1 MTEVV
6 THPFRAYLQQPDAP
20 KFDPNKVALLVVDMQ
35 YFDAHPDWGE
45 GRTAKEVGVAHCF
58 DPYFEMVD
66 EVIPRIQE
74 LMTLFR
80 QKQME
85 VIHLRVAEWTKD
97 SRDVGWK
104 QLVRGLIVPSDSKEA
119 EPLVEVGPIDDEL
132 IVSKSSSGVF
142 ATTNFDRLLRN
153 MGIETLIFTGTATG
167 GCVESAVRDAVDMGY
182 DVIVVDD
189 ACADST
195 RASHALAVSRMDN
208 GLCRIMETD
217 ELVETFTVIDDG
229 NRLLRSGLE
238 RVKDYL
244 PTVPTE
250 PPGPDV
256 NPYSLI
262 FPPAIELPLSLSNT
276 ALVIQ
281 DAIAYACDPT
291 LGLGALA
298 NAEKAEG
305 DVAAYYA
312 RVTAALPKI
321 EALLVHARKLGMS
334 VIHIRTAG
342 QLSDGR
348 DLSPHLREQGIKITL
363 GTPEA
368 EFVAGLTPKA
378 GEVVINKPGAGVFT
392 GTGIDDLLRNMGLE
406 HVILTGIS
414 FLGGV
419 ESSLRS
425 FTDRGYGAVVVPDAW
440 ATYHPLLQEKISSMQ
455 SGIIRVVETDAVIKR
470 LAGMA

>member
-1 MTEVV
+1 
-6 THPFRAYLQQPDAP
+6 
-20 KFDPNKVALLVVDMQ
+20 
-35 YFDAHPDWGE
+35 
-45 GRTAKEVGVAHCF
+45 
-58 DPYFEMVD
+58 MVD

-80 QKQME
+80 HKQME
-85 VIHLRVAEWTKD
+85 VIHVRVAEWTKD

-153 MGIETLIFTGTATG
+153 MGIDTLIFTGTATG

-182 DVIVVDD
+182 DVIVVED

-195 RASHALAVSRMDN
+195 RPSHALAISRMDN
-208 GLCRIMETD
+208 GLCRIYSTD
-217 ELVETFTVIDDG
+217 QLVEIFTVVEDG
-229 NRLLRSGLE
+229 DKLVRSGLE
-238 RVKDYL
+238 RVKEYL
-244 PTVPTE
+244 PTPPTE

-262 FPPAIELPLSLSNT
+262 FPPAIQLPINLHNT

-281 DAIAYACDPT
+281 DAIAYACDPNV
-291 LGLGALA
+291 GLGALA
-298 NAEKAEG
+298 QEAKGEEI
-305 DVAAYYA
+305 AAYYA
-312 RVTAALPKI
+312 RVNAALPKI
-321 EALLVHARKLGMS
+321 AMLLTEARALGMR

-342 QLSDGR
+342 QLPDGG
-348 DLSPHLREQGIKITL
+348 DLSPHLREQGITIAL
-363 GTPEA
+363 GTPA
-368 EFVAGLTPKA
+368 ADFVAGLTPMA
-378 GEVVINKPGAGVFT
+378 GEVVINKPGVGAFT
-392 GTGIDDLLRNMGLE
+392 GTGIDDLLRHMAVE
-406 HVILTGIS
+406 HVILTGVS
-414 FLGGV
+414 FVGGL

-440 ATYHPLLQEKISSMQ
+440 AAYHPLLQEKASTMQ
-455 SGIIRVVETDAVIKR
+455 SGIIRVMERAEVTRYLRALAVP
-470 LAGMA
+470 A